1 VTKKT
6 KRPYVDSR
14 EAVRRLRHGDVETLA
29 NQVETSNIITLGGL
43 SREERARFARTI
55 RTGSPLTRGEKREN
69 TEVCRHRD
77 IVLTKS
83 VFYWLG
89 FGLPGF
95 SNTSENTA
103 FHAAVRDYESEVI
116 KGAPARTAESLYRH
130 VWRPYLMRVELND
143 YTDDDEHK
151 TNSLREFRY
160 GINDSK
166 PEPIELQRRLEWFEH
181 YLLRPGASF
190 LLLDFEMISFRDLLI
205 SANISTTRWCK
216 YLSIAFGR
224 NYMLDEVFHD

>member
-1 VTKKT
+1 
-6 KRPYVDSR
+6 
-14 EAVRRLRHGDVETLA
+14 
-29 NQVETSNIITLGGL
+29 
-43 SREERARFARTI
+43 
-55 RTGSPLTRGEKREN
+55 
-69 TEVCRHRD
+69 
-77 IVLTKS
+77 
-83 VFYWLG
+83 
-89 FGLPGF
+89 
-95 SNTSENTA
+95 
-103 FHAAVRDYESEVI
+103 
-116 KGAPARTAESLYRH
+116 
-130 VWRPYLMRVELND
+130 MRVELND